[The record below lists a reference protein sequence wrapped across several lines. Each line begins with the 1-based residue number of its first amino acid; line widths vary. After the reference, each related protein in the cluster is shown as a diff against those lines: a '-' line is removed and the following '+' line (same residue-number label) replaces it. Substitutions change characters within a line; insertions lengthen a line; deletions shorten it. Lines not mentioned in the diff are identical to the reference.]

1 VAGATP
7 IWVQSARATTC
18 HRQAEQIEVRA
29 VSVTAATTPCRVT
42 ARSPSSNGAAP
53 NSRPRNHSTVTP
65 ATRRSNN
72 GPKRRRPDP
81 IRAGTEYKD
90 VTPVVRADLAK
101 RLTVRPR
108 GKPKVAPDA

>member
-1 VAGATP
+1 MSVP
-7 IWVQSARATTC
+7 SARATTC
-18 HRQAEQIEVRA
+18 HRQAEHRVVRA
-29 VSVTAATTPCRVT
+29 VSVTVAATPCQVT

-65 ATRRSNN
+65 AARRSDN
-72 GPKRRRPDP
+72 GPKRRMAGP

-108 GKPKVAPDA
+108 GKPKVTPGTYYG